1 MRHVC
6 SNDQVSGSRPLL
18 TEKTT
23 VVFVGFLAWAAAF
36 GNTFFGGG
44 EPQAVGFEWVKVT
57 YDGGIDVDVAV
68 LKPKD
73 YSDSRNHPLIL
84 TLPWGR
90 GTPALVL
97 GMIDAY
103 WDIEALERGY
113 VVVSP
118 AILGSSLETKA
129 DVFLP
134 ALFAWLDAN
143 VSYDSEQ
150 VVLAGASNGGR
161 GVFHVLASDP
171 LRFSAV
177 IGMPGSYSGPVE
189 SIKPF
194 AGRPTWL
201 MVGESDSRWRMAA
214 ESTRLTLETAGI
226 STRLDVLEGQGHVLS
241 VDQRTIMNWIDEVLE
256 GSRRD

>member
-1 MRHVC
+1 MRRVC
-6 SNDQVSGSRPLL
+6 SNDPVSESRPLL
-18 TEKTT
+18 TGRTT
-23 VVFVGFLAWAAAF
+23 VVVVGFLAWTTAF

-57 YDGGIDVDVAV
+57 YDRGTAVDVAI
-68 LKPKD
+68 LKPKN

-90 GTPALVL
+90 GTPALAL

-103 WDIEALERGY
+103 WDVEALERGY
-113 VVVSP
+113 VIVSP
-118 AILGSSLETKA
+118 AILGSSLDTEA
-129 DVFLP
+129 GVFLP

-177 IGMPGSYSGPVE
+177 IGMPGSYSGPIE

-201 MVGESDSRWRMAA
+201 MVGESDSRWRIEA
-214 ESTRLTLETAGI
+214 ESTRVTLETAGI
-226 STRLDVLEGQGHVLS
+226 PTRLEVLEGQGHVLS
-241 VDQRTIMNWIDEVLE
+241 VDQGTIMDWIDEALADS
-256 GSRRD
+256 GRN

>member
-1 MRHVC
+1 MV
-6 SNDQVSGSRPLL
+6 
-18 TEKTT
+18 
-23 VVFVGFLAWAAAF
+23 VGFLAWTAAF
-36 GNTFFGGG
+36 RGTFFGGG
-44 EPQAVGFEWVKVT
+44 DPQAVGFEWVKVI
-57 YDGGIDVDVAV
+57 YDGGIAVDVAV
-68 LKPKD
+68 LKPKN
-73 YSDSRNHPLIL
+73 YSDSHNHPLIL

-90 GTPALVL
+90 GTPALAL

-103 WDIEALERGY
+103 WDVEALERGY

-118 AILGSSLETKA
+118 AILGSSLETEA
-129 DVFLP
+129 GVFLP

-189 SIKPF
+189 SIRPF
-194 AGRPTWL
+194 AGRPAWL

-214 ESTRLTLETAGI
+214 ESTRVTLETAGI
-226 STRLDVLEGQGHVLS
+226 PTQLDVLEGQGHVLS
-241 VDQRTIMNWIDEVLE
+241 VDQGTIMDWIDDALAD
-256 GSRRD
+256 S